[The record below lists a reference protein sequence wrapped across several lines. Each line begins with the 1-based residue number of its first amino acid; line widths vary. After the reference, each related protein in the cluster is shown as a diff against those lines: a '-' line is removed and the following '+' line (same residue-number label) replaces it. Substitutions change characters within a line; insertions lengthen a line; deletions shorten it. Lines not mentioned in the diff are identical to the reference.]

1 MEPSLRDSTWP
12 RGCMEM
18 GLVVMCLGSYCHLG
32 SHIKEVVG
40 IFQNYSKSVCRFKIF
55 HSSNWPLVGKKST
68 TC

>member
-1 MEPSLRDSTWP
+1 
-12 RGCMEM
+12 MEM